1 LSPVHKNLER
11 GRYEM
16 AISGAT
22 AFVTFSMGPRAMILH
37 HAEVPAA
44 LRGQGAGARLAAG
57 VLDAIRAEGLKV
69 VPRCGFIADFI
80 ARTPAYQDLLA
91 R

>member
-1 LSPVHKNLER
+1 MTAVRKNAER

-16 AISGAT
+16 DIGGAT
-22 AFVTFSMGPRAMILH
+22 AFVTFSMGARAMVLH

-44 LRGQGAGARLAAG
+44 LRGRGAGAQLAAG

-91 R
+91 

>member
-1 LSPVHKNLER
+1 MNPVHKNLER

-16 AISGAT
+16 AISGAM

>member
-1 LSPVHKNLER
+1 MSPVRKNLER

-16 AISGAT
+16 EIGGAI
-22 AFVTFSMGPRAMILH
+22 AFVTFSTGPRALILH

-44 LRGQGAGARLAAG
+44 LRGKGAGARLAAG

-91 R
+91 

>member
-1 LSPVHKNLER
+1 MTTVRKNLEG

-16 AISGAT
+16 EIGGAI
-22 AFVTFSMGPRAMILH
+22 AFVTFSTSPGAIRLN

-44 LRGQGAGARLAAG
+44 LRGKGAGAQLAAG
-57 VLDAIRAEGLKV
+57 VLDAVRAEGLKV

-80 ARTPAYQDLLA
+80 VRTPAYRDLLA
-91 R
+91 